1 MLVLFKLFVMYT
13 ELVFATV
20 TVRLTDCPAVMV
32 CEFADT
38 LTTVAVEGATVM
50 GTVATAVPEPL
61 AVAV

>member
-1 MLVLFKLFVMYT
+1 MYT

-20 TVRLTDCPAVMV
+20 TVSVTGCPAEIAWVLAVM
-32 CEFADT
+32 

-50 GTVATAVPEPL
+50 GTLAVAVWLPAPL